1 MKVKPDGRKELISI
15 AGQIWGRGVSSDTLT
30 CSKELCSLDALT
42 GAQKNSKVE
51 ENISAN
57 L

>member
-15 AGQIWGRGVSSDTLT
+15 AGQIWGGVSSDTLT

>member
-1 MKVKPDGRKELISI
+1 MKVKPDGRKELISV
-15 AGQIWGRGVSSDTLT
+15 AGQIWGGVSSDTLT